1 MSNKKTY
8 PICFDGLFR
17 QNIVLTSG
25 LVTAPII
32 VAATTAERAAV
43 LSLTFFM
50 ISYCTIMIGRL
61 IPRRL
66 VYTVRIII
74 YAFIAAAVFIP
85 TAVAANALFPS
96 TAPSVMLY
104 IELIVVNSLVLA
116 KTESRFYLIPFTSMA
131 IDSLVYIAGYALVA
145 FVVGILRELLA
156 YGTLFGLHICDTL
169 MPAAKS
175 PFFGFLLVGIFAAL
189 CRAYYNRR
197 RSRAPEAA
205 ELIVKGADN

>member
-1 MSNKKTY
+1 MSNKTY

-32 VAATTAERAAV
+32 VAATTGERAAL

-50 ISYCTIMIGRL
+50 ISYFTIILGRL
-61 IPRRL
+61 IPRKL

-74 YAFIAAAVFIP
+74 YAFIAAMVFVP
-85 TAVAANALFPS
+85 TAIVANMLFPD
-96 TAPSVMLY
+96 TAPSAMLY
-104 IELIVVNSLVLA
+104 IQLIVVNSLVLA
-116 KTESRFYLIPFTSMA
+116 KTESRFYLIPFSSMA
-131 IDSLVYIAGYALVA
+131 IDSLVYIAGYALAA
-145 FVVGILRELLA
+145 FVVGIIRELLT
-156 YGTLFGLHICDTL
+156 YGTVFELHICDAA

-175 PFFGFLLVGIFAAL
+175 PFFGFFLVGLFAAL

-197 RSRAPEAA
+197 RSREPEAPE
-205 ELIVKGADN
+205 LLVKGADD